1 MVQCATR
8 RCDERSGFAGE
19 RLLPVSAVMPAL
31 GRRSGLEKLGA
42 AAARKRASV
51 VRAPRQRSGAAVL
64 PDVGVRASETERHS
78 ESDLVVEAPLSRSGL
93 QPGGSGRLAA
103 TGPLFHLA
111 ARTVPGEL
119 GVVAGGM
126 LRVLVGCAAGVKPDA
141 DPVQRITVNVG
152 SAPGA
157 PGRHGGW
164 ARRAV
169 C

>member
-1 MVQCATR
+1 M
-8 RCDERSGFAGE
+8 
-19 RLLPVSAVMPAL
+19 LLPVPVVMPAL

-42 AAARKRASV
+42 AAAWKRARAA
-51 VRAPRQRSGAAVL
+51 RAPRQRSGAAVL
-64 PDVGVRASETERHS
+64 PDAGVRASETERHS
-78 ESDLVVEAPLSRSGL
+78 ASDLVVEAPLSGSGL
-93 QPGGSGRLAA
+93 QSGGSGRLAA

-111 ARTVPGEL
+111 ARAALGVPGA
-119 GVVAGGM
+119 VVGET
-126 LRVLVGCAAGVKPDA
+126 LRVLAGCAAGVKPDA

-157 PGRHGGW
+157 PGCDGGL

>member
-19 RLLPVSAVMPAL
+19 RLLPVSAVMPTL
-31 GRRSGLEKLGA
+31 GRCSGLEKLGA

-51 VRAPRQRSGAAVL
+51 ARAPRQRSGAAVL

-93 QPGGSGRLAA
+93 QPGGWGRLAA

-111 ARTVPGEL
+111 ARTVPEL

-157 PGRHGGW
+157 PGRGGGR